1 MRLYKN
7 ISVLGLLS
15 ILLCLSLSACGEVA
29 EGEKDTL
36 QVTESSTEKET
47 YDNSSSTV
55 PAKKFDI
62 SLPQDITVE
71 LFGLDILRTKR
82 SQWEEHIFTIKNPD
96 ENIGYYTSFQVGD
109 YQVIHDWMDADKS
122 IFVSGILGK
131 DSSTGAQVV
140 FDKDDKVSEL
150 KINMDMGEYFNTSVL
165 NIGDNAKEYVESVQP
180 GTWDKLLAGELLLTE
195 QGFYMLHYTSSSE
208 VFQIGNEDFSI
219 SYFLTDGLVD
229 NIYIKVEG
237 NLFRDTGDEDES
249 SIYDLDGFDYY
260 IFGTDIAAMSLRD
273 WLDLYDFD
281 DRNPTEAEFKEIW
294 MNLLDFSKRYI
305 NQDNLVVYCDE
316 TLLAGEEVKAYIGY
330 SETDE
335 SKNWSMS
342 LYSVT
347 GQEEWPST
355 IFIDIN
361 REGFITIYLDI
372 WEKYP
377 MITSNFIMPGD
388 NIRTLLNS
396 YEDGLFETILSL
408 DADDTY
414 CIGPYEFTGF
424 NDPASS
430 EGMISLRKN
439 DDGYMEWI
447 SIYFED
453 EIVTRVSRTYHG
465 IISDFE
471 EKLSLQ

>member
-1 MRLYKN
+1 
-7 ISVLGLLS
+7 
-15 ILLCLSLSACGEVA
+15 
-29 EGEKDTL
+29 
-36 QVTESSTEKET
+36 
-47 YDNSSSTV
+47 
-55 PAKKFDI
+55 
-62 SLPQDITVE
+62 
-71 LFGLDILRTKR
+71 
-82 SQWEEHIFTIKNPD
+82 
-96 ENIGYYTSFQVGD
+96 
-109 YQVIHDWMDADKS
+109 
-122 IFVSGILGK
+122 
-131 DSSTGAQVV
+131 
-140 FDKDDKVSEL
+140 
-150 KINMDMGEYFNTSVL
+150 
-165 NIGDNAKEYVESVQP
+165 
-180 GTWDKLLAGELLLTE
+180 
-195 QGFYMLHYTSSSE
+195 
-208 VFQIGNEDFSI
+208 
-219 SYFLTDGLVD
+219 
-229 NIYIKVEG
+229 VEG

-249 SIYDLDGFDYY
+249 SIYNLDRFDYY
-260 IFGTDIAAMSLRD
+260 ISGTDIAAMSLRD

-305 NQDNLVVYCDE
+305 NRDDRMMHSDE
-316 TLLAGEEVKAYIGY
+316 TLLAGKEVKAYISY

-335 SKNWSMS
+335 EKYWRMS
-342 LYSVT
+342 LYSVA
-347 GQEEWPST
+347 GQEEWPSS
-355 IFIDIN
+355 ISIDIN

-424 NDPASS
+424 NDPASL
-430 EGMISLRKN
+430 EGMISIRKK
-439 DDGYMEWI
+439 DDGYMEPI

>member
-1 MRLYKN
+1 MRLQRNKT
-7 ISVLGLLS
+7 ILGLLC
-15 ILLCLSLSACGEVA
+15 ILVCLSMSACDNVA
-29 EGEKDTL
+29 DGEKDTL

-47 YDNSSSTV
+47 HDNSSSTV
-55 PAKKFDI
+55 PAKQFDI

-109 YQVIHDWMDADKS
+109 YQVIHGWMDADKS

-131 DSSTGAQVV
+131 DPSTGVQVV
-140 FDKDDKVSEL
+140 FDKNDKVSEL

-237 NLFRDTGDEDES
+237 NLFRDTGDEDEA
-249 SIYDLDGFDYY
+249 SIYYLDRFDYY
-260 IFGTDIAAMSLRD
+260 ISGTDIAAMSLRD

-305 NQDNLVVYCDE
+305 NQDNRVVYCDE
-316 TLLAGEEVKAYIGY
+316 KLLAGEEVKAYISY

-335 SKNWSMS
+335 GKYWSMY

-347 GQEEWPST
+347 GQEEWLGT
-355 IFIDIN
+355 ISIEIN

-372 WEKYP
+372 WAKYP

-408 DADDTY
+408 DADDIY

-424 NDPASS
+424 KDPASLES
-430 EGMISLRKN
+430 MISIRKK
-439 DDGYMEWI
+439 DDGYMEPI

-465 IISDFE
+465 IISDFD